1 MTDDSIVHIAE
12 NSPEQVAYKLL
23 DKIAFVEGKS
33 LRPGMT
39 GQKADR
45 AYILSTYWECLKVVQ
60 GIGTEDDI
68 HSESTLVPPSPLSA
82 DRPRAILRK
91 LGVTIGLLDCFLFG
105 DRVLAAMPI

>member
-1 MTDDSIVHIAE
+1 MTDDTIVHIAE

-45 AYILSTYWECLKVVQ
+45 AYILTTYWECLKVVQ
-60 GIGTEDDI
+60 GVGTEDDI
-68 HSESTLVPPSPLSA
+68 HSECTRVSPRPLSA
-82 DRPRAILRK
+82 DGPRTILRR
-91 LGVTIGLLDCFLFG
+91 LGVTIGLLECFLFG
-105 DRVLAAMPI
+105 DRVLAVMPI